1 VAVTVPPPPPLVT
14 VSATVVLR
22 DTLPEVPVIVT
33 LAAPN
38 VAVLDAV
45 NVAVTVLPVVAVEGL
60 NATVTPVGSPL
71 AAKLTAPVK
80 LVRLMAMVLVAVAP
94 RATEVAAPGPMVKSL
109 PAVTVSDTGVARVT
123 EPEVPVRVTVAPPS
137 VAVPDAVNVAVTEVP
152 VVAERRLRLRDLA
165 ARRLELTPQATVGPI
180 DTPPYYAIRVSCGTL
195 GTKGGPRTDEH
206 SRVLN
211 VDGAVIDGL
220 YAAGNAMG
228 SVME

>member
-1 VAVTVPPPPPLVT
+1 MPPPPPLVT

-80 LVRLMAMVLVAVAP
+80 LVRLMAIEVPALAP
-94 RATEVAAPGPMVKSL
+94 RATDTGLAVPSVKSL
-109 PAVTVSDTGVARVT
+109 APVTVSDTVVLRDS
-123 EPEVPVRVTVAPPS
+123 EPDVPVRITDAAPS
-137 VAVPDAVNVAVTEVP
+137 VAVLEAVNVAVTELP
-152 VVAERRLRLRDLA
+152 VVAAD
-165 ARRLELTPQATVGPI
+165 G
-180 DTPPYYAIRVSCGTL
+180 
-195 GTKGGPRTDEH
+195 
-206 SRVLN
+206 LN
-211 VDGAVIDGL
+211 VTVTPEGRPDAAKLTAPVKLVRLMAMEVEAVPLRATDTLAGD
-220 YAAGNAMG
+220 AATA
-228 SVME
+228 